1 MKMRSKKCQSW
12 AKVKAN
18 RTRSSQINRSPS
30 IERFAPAC
38 KFLWTF
44 RNCFNRMT
52 ILLFQLLR
60 NKNLPK
66 TSIFQETAFDR
77 LNQWCASLHQLFS
90 QFEGNN
96 LRLRKKNTGM
106 KNIHA
111 GVHIYLSGIIAS
123 RMCNA
128 VVQHQTASACISLLL
143 LIVHYCPISVICRTR
158 VRTSFANVL
167 CHRPQEIRCFRVPL
181 SRSLH
186 LRRG

>member
-1 MKMRSKKCQSW
+1 MTPGPTARPGQIKITCCVCLQLVHYTARLCWGKAAAWNLWGHRERGSVALTPSRHHLKMKMRSKKCQSW

-77 LNQWCASLHQLFS
+77 LNQ
-90 QFEGNN
+90 
-96 LRLRKKNTGM
+96 
-106 KNIHA
+106 
-111 GVHIYLSGIIAS
+111 
-123 RMCNA
+123 
-128 VVQHQTASACISLLL
+128 
-143 LIVHYCPISVICRTR
+143 
-158 VRTSFANVL
+158 
-167 CHRPQEIRCFRVPL
+167 
-181 SRSLH
+181 
-186 LRRG
+186 